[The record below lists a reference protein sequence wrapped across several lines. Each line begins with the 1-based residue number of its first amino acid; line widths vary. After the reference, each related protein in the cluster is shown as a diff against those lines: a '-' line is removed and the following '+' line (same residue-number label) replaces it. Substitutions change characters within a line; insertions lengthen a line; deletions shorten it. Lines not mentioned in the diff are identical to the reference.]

1 MGANSVEVALVK
13 YSSFT
18 VKEAGKP
25 KTYSQFEV
33 KDVTWDVDLG
43 AQQLDLLL
51 MDHFVAQFEAQH
63 PDLKVRDSPRALAKL
78 KKQVGKGFC
87 DLLVQGPASPP
98 EVWGSS
104 WAQAK
109 LSQQESVAP
118 PISRRSKVR
127 ALASACLQ
135 CSDLLTHISLWFR
148 SGA

>member
-33 KDVTWDVDLG
+33 KDVTWDTDLG

-87 DLLVQGPASPP
+87 DLHVQGPASKHG
-98 EVWGSS
+98 VRGSTR
-104 WAQAK
+104 AFVMLNMQGFA
-109 LSQQESVAP
+109 VP
-118 PISRRSKVR
+118 PIFRKPKVR
-127 ALASACLQ
+127 VSASACMQ
-135 CSDLLTHISLWFR
+135 CSMLLIHVSVYIGLH
-148 SGA
+148 A